1 MTEQCAVQERK
12 FRWCTGSFVFVEMG
26 ESTIRANGEWVLLEQ
41 RMHDGAI
48 TIFEASDRAT
58 VSATVELAPIA
69 E

>member
-1 MTEQCAVQERK
+1 
-12 FRWCTGSFVFVEMG
+12 MG